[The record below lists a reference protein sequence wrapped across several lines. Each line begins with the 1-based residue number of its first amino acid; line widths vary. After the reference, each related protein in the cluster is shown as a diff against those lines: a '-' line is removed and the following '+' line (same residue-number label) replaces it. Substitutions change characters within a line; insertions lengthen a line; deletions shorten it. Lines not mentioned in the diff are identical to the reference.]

1 MPTVDPS
8 VLANSIMGKLYDV
21 LTNGDDTVPK
31 SDNNFFSWE
40 TPGVPVVPEDFE
52 FLTQGFTG
60 VVKPAAVQTM
70 LNATQAA
77 AGSTPAASG
86 STPAA
91 GGSGSPP
98 PAQQGLTEA
107 QLAALRAQDVSGL
120 FQQAESL
127 ARLVDFIP
135 DCASINGRK
144 LSQKAVQSDNGSFS
158 DVYEMTLAMSQV
170 MQSVIPDDVQKKIDH
185 FRSLLNVTTEK
196 TDLITGDKVQVSGP
210 SPLVQAYTEK
220 MTAYDNAALAYNN
233 ARINAMAADNPRDV
247 QYFAINAPIL
257 RNQVKAAM
265 DDWIGEGY
273 KNQYE
278 EINAFIAQVE
288 GRDLSLLKQHYL
300 DDLEKAR
307 LTGIASGS
315 DFFYTALT
323 PAHFA
328 TAGGWSNFHFSS
340 GDFSQYTNSQF
351 TAGGW
356 QASAGASYFGIFGG
370 SGSAGGSSSRSQF
383 NSSFNSD
390 HCSMSFDICQV
401 AIVKPWVKTSYLNSH
416 TWRFDQG
423 NPDVKGQMLSDAGMP
438 PKGLLP
444 AYPTSIIFIRN
455 LCLDF
460 GDNSGFQNYMHQ
472 QDASHQGGSAAV
484 AFGPFCLGASGSH
497 WSQNSSTQS
506 SSGYSFTDQGL
517 SVPGMQI
524 VGYKCHVLPRAP
536 NPSPDIKNWI

>member
-8 VLANSIMGKLYDV
+8 VLANSIMGKIYDV
-21 LTNGDDTVPK
+21 LTNGDATVPK
-31 SDNNFFSWE
+31 SENNFFSWE

-60 VVKPAAVQTM
+60 VVKRPAVQTM
-70 LNATQAA
+70 LDATQSA
-77 AGSTPAASG
+77 AGTPSVAGASG
-86 STPAA
+86 ST
-91 GGSGSPP
+91 P
-98 PAQQGLTEA
+98 PAQQGLTDA
-107 QLAALRAQDVSGL
+107 QLSQLRAQDVSGL
-120 FQQAESL
+120 FQQAESF

-135 DCASINGRK
+135 ECAAINGRK
-144 LSQKAVQSDNGSFS
+144 FAQKAIQSDEGSLS
-158 DVYEMTLAMSQV
+158 DVYEMTLKMSQV
-170 MQSVIPDDVQKKIDH
+170 MQSQIPDDVQKKIDH
-185 FRSLLNVTTEK
+185 FRTLLTATTEK
-196 TDLITGDKVQVSGP
+196 TDLITGDKTEVSGP
-210 SPLVQAYTEK
+210 SPLVQAYTDK

-233 ARINAMAADNPRDV
+233 ARINAMAADDPRSV
-247 QYFAINAPIL
+247 QTFAVNAPIL

-265 DDWIGEGY
+265 DDWIGAGY

-288 GRDLSLLKQHYL
+288 ERDLSLLKKAYL

-315 DFFYTALT
+315 DFFYSALT

-340 GDFSQYTNSQF
+340 GDFSRYANSKF

-356 QASAGASYFGIFGG
+356 EASASASYFGLGG
-370 SGSAGGSSSRSQF
+370 GGSAGHSSSTNQYNGR
-383 NSSFNSD
+383 FNSD

-401 AIVKPWVKTSYLNSH
+401 AIVRPWMKTSYLNSH

-423 NPDVKGQMLSDAGMP
+423 DPDVKGQMLNDGGAP

-455 LCLDF
+455 LFLDF

-472 QDASHQGGSAAV
+472 QDASHQGGSV
-484 AFGPFCLGASGSH
+484 GVSLGPFSLSASASH
-497 WSQNSSTQS
+497 WSKNSQTQS

-524 VGYKCHVLPRAP
+524 IGYKCHVLPKAP
-536 NPSPDIKNWI
+536 NPSPGIKDWI